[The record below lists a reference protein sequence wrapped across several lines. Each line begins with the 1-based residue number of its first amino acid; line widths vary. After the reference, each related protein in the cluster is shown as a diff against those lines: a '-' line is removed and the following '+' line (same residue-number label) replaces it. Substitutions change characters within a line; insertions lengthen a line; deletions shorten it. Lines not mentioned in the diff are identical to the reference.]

1 MYSTQKEFPY
11 SKEGWRKLVNVI
23 LEISFFLFFFF
34 LHLQGQ
40 TLPYIMASKACFHFK
55 SHLTARNKTHCHL
68 FSLAI
73 YTIYYYSRCR
83 TPTIDAQG
91 RAPSIIMYFFFLCA
105 TTKPPHYSNCI
116 CTTICITSVPRGE
129 YQQKRAFFVADHHY
143 SEEAQ
148 YSIHE
153 CS

>member
-1 MYSTQKEFPY
+1 MLYWKF
-11 SKEGWRKLVNVI
+11 
-23 LEISFFLFFFF
+23 
-34 LHLQGQ
+34 QGQ

-129 YQQKRAFFVADHHY
+129 YQQKRAFLQLTIITVKKH
-143 SEEAQ
+143 
-148 YSIHE
+148 SILYM
-153 CS
+153 SVRKQIIRGTSSL